1 MTYGREIKDRRS
13 WQFSTNSAVLP
24 RTSQGYRGVK
34 RYLAVLTLVF
44 LKSYI
49 KIITKKGKRYLNVA
63 LLSIL

>member
-1 MTYGREIKDRRS
+1 MKNGRDIKDRGS

-24 RTSQGYRGVK
+24 RTAQGHSGVK
-34 RYLAVLTLVF
+34 RYLAVLTLLF